1 MNTPMGFDKCLNFI
15 SCQMQPAGHP
25 ALVREQPKRA
35 VTISRQS
42 GCGAHAVA
50 EELAAWLQARSPQGD
65 CPWTVFDRNLMEKV
79 LEEHHLPERLAKFI
93 PEDRITQFDDI
104 MSELFGLRPGS
115 WTLVEQTAET
125 ILHLAGL
132 GHVILLGRGANVVTA
147 SLPGMVHVLL
157 VAPLEKRVENMQQFE
172 KLTRPAARKRIQQ
185 EDHGRRRYLKK
196 YFGRDIEDPLLYH
209 LVINTG
215 FVPLAEAAR
224 LIGELVLSGKSG

>member
-1 MNTPMGFDKCLNFI
+1 MNTPIGFDKCLNFI
-15 SCQMQPAGHP
+15 NCQMQPAGLP
-25 ALVREQPKRA
+25 ALVNEQRKRA

-50 EELAAWLQARSPQGD
+50 EELAAYLQARSPADD

-79 LEEHHLPERLAKFI
+79 LEEHHMPERLAKLI
-93 PEDRITQFDDI
+93 PEDRISQIDDI

-125 ILHLAGL
+125 ILHLAGV
-132 GHVILLGRGANVVTA
+132 GNVILLGRGAHVVTA

-157 VAPLEKRVENMQQFE
+157 VAPLEKRIENMQQFE
-172 KLTRPAARKRIQQ
+172 KLSRPAARQRILR
-185 EDHGRRRYLKK
+185 EDRGRARYLKK
-196 YFGRDIEDPLLYH
+196 YFGKNIEDPLLYH

-215 FVPLAEAAR
+215 FVPLDAAAR
-224 LIGELVLSGKSG
+224 LIGDLVLSGRTG